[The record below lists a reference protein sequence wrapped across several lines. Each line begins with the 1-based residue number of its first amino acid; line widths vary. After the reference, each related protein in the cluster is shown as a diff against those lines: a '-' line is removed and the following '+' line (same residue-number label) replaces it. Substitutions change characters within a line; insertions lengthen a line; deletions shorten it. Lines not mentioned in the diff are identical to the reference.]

1 MTFSKKIIFL
11 ALYYSFL
18 YYLPASTTPIIG
30 KYCRRLRYNC
40 CKHIFRKCGKNVNI
54 ERKAWFGSG
63 VNIIIGDNSGLG
75 INSSIPNDT
84 IIGENVM
91 MGPNCYILQADH
103 AFDATNIPMI
113 LQGHSEHKQT
123 IIEDDVWIGTAAII
137 MSGITIGKGSIVA
150 AGSVVT
156 KDIPACEI
164 WGGVPA
170 KKIRNRFRTEEQ
182 IKKHLIAINNI
193 KNI

>member
-103 AFDATNIPMI
+103 AFART
-113 LQGHSEHKQT
+113 
-123 IIEDDVWIGTAAII
+123 
-137 MSGITIGKGSIVA
+137 
-150 AGSVVT
+150 
-156 KDIPACEI
+156 
-164 WGGVPA
+164 
-170 KKIRNRFRTEEQ
+170 FR
-182 IKKHLIAINNI
+182 A
-193 KNI
+193 